1 MLYNCCMK
9 LYLVTASEF
18 DRYHKKIFTYNSYMW
33 GNNVS
38 HIEEQVKSM
47 SSRYT
52 LTNVELITFK
62 DAIEYDGT
70 I

>member
-1 MLYNCCMK
+1 MK

-18 DRYHKKIFTYNSYMW
+18 DRYHKKIFTYKSYMW

-38 HIEEQVKSM
+38 HIEEQIKSM
-47 SSRYT
+47 RSSYT

-62 DAIEYDGT
+62 DEIEYYGE
-70 I
+70 